1 MNRHRTDAVSLA
13 FGAIFIF
20 LAGWWVVGRSIDI
33 GLPTFGWVVA
43 VGLIVVGT
51 LGLLGALRR
60 GQPVSNRASE
70 PTDED

>member
-1 MNRHRTDAVSLA
+1 MNLHRTDAVSLA

-60 GQPVSNRASE
+60 GHPVPNRSSE
-70 PTDED
+70 SVDED

>member
-20 LAGWWVVGRSIDI
+20 LAGWWAVGRSIDI

-43 VGLIVVGT
+43 VGLIVVGA

-60 GQPVSNRASE
+60 GQPAPSRTTDPA
-70 PTDED
+70 DED